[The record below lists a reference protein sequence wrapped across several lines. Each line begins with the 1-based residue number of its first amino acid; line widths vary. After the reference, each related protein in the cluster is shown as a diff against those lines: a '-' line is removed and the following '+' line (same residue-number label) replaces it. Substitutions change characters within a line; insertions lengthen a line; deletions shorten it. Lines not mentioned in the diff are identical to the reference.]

1 MTVFNLMMMLVA
13 LAIAGCATQPASSG
27 FKSDVS
33 TTDDESNQQMR
44 ARVHTELASGYYEL
58 GNIGVALEEVN
69 IAMRAD
75 PNYGPAHNVAALV
88 YARLKDD
95 RLAQQSFE
103 RALSINPLD
112 SDANN
117 NYGLFLCERK
127 REEEAIKY
135 FLAALRNPLYQNRE
149 RSYVN
154 AGVCSRRRGDTAG
167 AANYFQSALKLR
179 PSQPQALYQ
188 MADIEYQRGNFAE
201 AKGYLGRFTQVATPN
216 SEVLWLGVR
225 VARRLGDRDSEASY
239 ALQLRKNFPNS
250 NETRAL
256 EAGRYE

>member
-1 MTVFNLMMMLVA
+1 MTNHNLMVILAA
-13 LAIAGCATQPASSG
+13 LAIAGCASQPASE
-27 FKSDVS
+27 FKPEMS
-33 TTDDESNQQMR
+33 TTDAESSQQIR
-44 ARVHTELASGYYEL
+44 ARIHTELASGYYEL

-69 IAMRAD
+69 IALKAD

-88 YARLKDD
+88 YTQLKED

-117 NYGLFLCERK
+117 NYGLFLCDRK
-127 REEEAIKY
+127 REDEAIKY
-135 FLAALRNPLYQNRE
+135 FLAALRNPLYKNPE

-154 AGVCSRRRGDTAG
+154 AGVCSRRRGDVAG
-167 AANYFQSALKLR
+167 AVEYFQSALKLR
-179 PSQPQALYQ
+179 PNQPQALYQ
-188 MADIEYQRGNFAE
+188 MADIEYQRGNFVQ
-201 AKGYLGRFTQVATPN
+201 AKAYLGRFTQVATPN

-225 VARRLGDRDSEASY
+225 LAKRMGDRDSEASY

>member
-1 MTVFNLMMMLVA
+1 MTFPNLMVILTA
-13 LAIAGCATQPASSG
+13 LALAGCASQPATSEH
-27 FKSDVS
+27 KPDVS
-33 TTDDESNQQMR
+33 TTDSETDQRLR
-44 ARVHTELASGYYEL
+44 ARVHTELASGYYGL

-69 IAMRAD
+69 IARRAD

-88 YARLKDD
+88 YIRLKDD

-117 NYGLFLCERK
+117 NYGLFLCDRK
-127 REEEAIKY
+127 REKEAVEY

-154 AGVCSRRRGDTAG
+154 AGVCSRRHGDITG
-167 AANYFQSALKLR
+167 AEGYFQSALKLR
-179 PSQPQALYQ
+179 PNQPLALHQ
-188 MADIEYQRGNFAE
+188 MADIEFERGNFAQ
-201 AKGYLGRFTQVATPN
+201 AKSYLGRFTQVATPS

-225 VARRLGDRDSEASY
+225 VAKKLGDHNSEASY
-239 ALQLRKNFPNS
+239 ALQLRKNFPKS
-250 NETRAL
+250 KETLAL

>member
-1 MTVFNLMMMLVA
+1 MTLLNLMVMLVV
-13 LAIAGCATQPASSG
+13 LAISGCATQPASSG
-27 FKSDVS
+27 FKPEVS
-33 TTDDESNQQMR
+33 TTDEETNQQMR

-58 GNIGVALEEVN
+58 GNIGVALEEIN
-69 IAMRAD
+69 IAMRAY
-75 PNYGPAHNVAALV
+75 PNYGPAHNVAALI
-88 YARLKDD
+88 YIQLKDE

-127 REEEAIKY
+127 REEDAIKH

-154 AGVCSRRRGDTAG
+154 AGVCSRRRGDLAG
-167 AANYFQSALKLR
+167 AADYFQSALKLR
-179 PSQPQALYQ
+179 ANQPQALYQ
-188 MADIEYQRGNFAE
+188 MADIEYLRGNFAE
-201 AKGYLGRFTQVATPN
+201 SKSYLGRFTQVATAT

-225 VARRLGDRDSEASY
+225 VAKRLGDRDSEASY

-250 NETRAL
+250 NEARAL